1 MKSFTKIRSTFI
13 ALVITFG
20 AASLLSGCFVDDDE
34 VFEQVDNG
42 GNNDGTGQET
52 NDDQWK

>member
-1 MKSFTKIRSTFI
+1 MKSFRTTFI
-13 ALVITFG
+13 ALVIVFG
-20 AASLLSGCFVDDDE
+20 SASMLSGCFVDE
-34 VFEQVDNG
+34 EEIFEQVEAG

>member
-1 MKSFTKIRSTFI
+1 MKNIGKTII
-13 ALVITFG
+13 ALAIVFG
-20 AASLLSGCFVDDDE
+20 SASMLSGCFVDEEE
-34 VFEQVDNG
+34 VFEQVDST